1 MWKDEILMIKSM
13 TGFGR
18 GNADSPDRS
27 FMVEMKTV
35 NHRYCDL
42 NIRMPKSFMPIEDK
56 IRKFILEKINR
67 GKIDVFITQINYENK
82 TTKAVLDENLADS
95 YVECLKKI
103 KDRYNI
109 KEELSA
115 GLISKF
121 PDVITIKQEDEDLDE
136 IWNILKPALGEALN
150 MLLGMREKEGIKLK
164 NNVTL
169 KCDSILKYL
178 RAVSEKSYTLVD
190 EFRQKLDEKL
200 KELLKGYDIDESRIA
215 MEAAIFAD
223 KSCIDEEIVRL
234 GSHVEQFRDTLELNE
249 PVGRKLDFIL
259 QEMNREANTIASKST
274 NLKITEFVLNI
285 KNEIE
290 KIREQIQNIE

>member
-1 MWKDEILMIKSM
+1 MWKDEISMIKSM

-136 IWNILKPALGEALN
+136 IWKILKPALGKAVN

-178 RAVSEKSYTLVD
+178 KAISERSYTLVD